1 MHKCGARCSFPKC
14 QGHRGAPPHG
24 LRGATPSRNMNVC
37 KYEQGEEM
45 ELRHT
50 TREEEMA
57 RKHKA
62 AKQCI

>member
-1 MHKCGARCSFPKC
+1 
-14 QGHRGAPPHG
+14 
-24 LRGATPSRNMNVC
+24 MNVC